1 MFSKEQVDA
10 LQALQPRIRARTD
23 VEVPNDETMSRI
35 ATEVLPLTTIRP
47 MLPEYNAVSGAAQ
60 LMTERVVS
68 GEMTPEEAM
77 AAYDEEVTA
86 IVGEE
91 NVVRIEE

>member
-1 MFSKEQVDA
+1 MSALVEQG
-10 LQALQPRIRARTD
+10 
-23 VEVPNDETMSRI
+23 
-35 ATEVLPLTTIRP
+35 LPLTTIRP
-47 MLPEYNAVSGAAQ
+47 QLPEYNQVSEQAR

-77 AAYDEEVTA
+77 AAYAEAVVG

-91 NVVRIEE
+91 NVVDMTAE

>member
-1 MFSKEQVDA
+1 
-10 LQALQPRIRARTD
+10 
-23 VEVPNDETMSRI
+23 MSLI
-35 ATEVLPLTTIRP
+35 ASEVLPLTTIRP
-47 MLPEYNAVSGAAQ
+47 MLPEYNSVSAAAQ

-86 IVGEE
+86 LVGEE
-91 NVVRIEE
+91 NVIRLPVEE